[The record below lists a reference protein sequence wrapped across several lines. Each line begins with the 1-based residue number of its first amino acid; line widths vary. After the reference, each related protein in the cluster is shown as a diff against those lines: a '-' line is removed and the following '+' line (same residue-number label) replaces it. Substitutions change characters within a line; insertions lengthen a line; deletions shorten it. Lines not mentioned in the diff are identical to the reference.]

1 MNHQFVRPVE
11 YRVIRIVFVPSRS
24 CYASKIR
31 VDLSFSS
38 FSSKVFESD
47 HELDLKG
54 FPYFLLL
61 FFIFSLYIKVKDFA
75 HYGLGIG
82 LMN

>member
-31 VDLSFSS
+31 VDLSF
-38 FSSKVFESD
+38 ESD

-54 FPYFLLL
+54 FSYFFLLSYWL
-61 FFIFSLYIKVKDFA
+61 
-75 HYGLGIG
+75 
-82 LMN
+82 

>member
-38 FSSKVFESD
+38 FSSKVFEFD

-54 FPYFLLL
+54 FSYFFLLFYWL
-61 FFIFSLYIKVKDFA
+61 
-75 HYGLGIG
+75 
-82 LMN
+82 